1 MNKKIAII
9 AGEASGDLH
18 GASLI
23 KELKL
28 LDKEIDIYGIGGDKM
43 ISNGMTAFYNIKE
56 MSFLGF
62 IEVVK
67 HIPFIKKVK
76 KDLIKLVQDK
86 NINNV
91 VLIDYPGFNLSI
103 AKSFHQ
109 MGLKNF
115 FYISPQIWA
124 WGKGRITKIK
134 KIIQKMIVFFPFEE
148 KLYRENGISVEFVGH
163 PLVKSLDEYQFSSK
177 KDLITKYN
185 LSTDN
190 EILLLLPGSR
200 KQELEKIL
208 PVLLDSADIISKKYD
223 LQTVIACADNI
234 EEEYF
239 TKFSKKHKFSLI
251 KGDTYNLLKNS
262 KFSIIKSGTST
273 LEAGIIGNP
282 FIVVYKT
289 NYFTYLIGKAL
300 IRIKNIALVNIV
312 AEKTVIPELIQDDVN
327 QKEICDISSKI
338 LDDSEYYGSI
348 REDLS
353 KIKSKLNTEG
363 NPSKKAA
370 EIIYAELNGQ

>member
-28 LDKEIDIYGIGGDKM
+28 LDNEIEIYGIGGDKM
-43 ISNGMTAFYNIKE
+43 ISNGMTAIYNIKE

-86 NINNV
+86 NINNI

-103 AKSFHQ
+103 AKSFHK

-134 KIIQKMIVFFPFEE
+134 EIIRKMIVFFPFEE
-148 KLYRENGISVEFVGH
+148 KLYRENGINVEFVGH
-163 PLVKSLDEYQFSSK
+163 PLVKSLNEYQFSSK

-208 PVLLDSADIISKKYD
+208 PVLLDSANIISKKYD

-239 TKFSKKHKFSLI
+239 NKFSRKHKFTLI

-262 KFSIIKSGTST
+262 KFSIVKSGTST

-338 LDDSEYYGSI
+338 LDDSKYYGNI

-353 KIKSKLNTEG
+353 KIKSKLNTDG

-370 EIIYAELNGQ
+370 EIIYNELNGQ